1 MSSCESRVRTIRWL
15 SAPGRCSRRLG
26 DPRRSGRECA
36 GSTRRATRTR
46 PGSASPATTSS
57 PSSGGSRRGEP
68 VTRDDAVVVEPHQLD
83 HVADVIVVID
93 PARRHRVLAG
103 EDRVIDDPPLLT
115 ERGADLL
122 AEAEMGRMI
131 AVQVTDLAASDP
143 EAPLAA
149 PPVSGLDARPGRH
162 LFGDDLVC
170 SLLFAHRCLLESE
183 WGRTN
188 LQAQVNLKSRAIHAS
203 LTGSATY

>member
-26 DPRRSGRECA
+26 GPRRSGRECA

-46 PGSASPATTSS
+46 PGSASPAITSS

-83 HVADVIVVID
+83 HVADGIVVID

-103 EDRVIDDPPLLT
+103 EDRGIDDA
-115 ERGADLL
+115 GLL
-122 AEAEMGRMI
+122 AKRRADVLADAAVLAKSRADVLAKAEVRRVI
-131 AVQVTDLAASDP
+131 TVQVTDLVAVDP
-143 EAPLAA
+143 EAPLTALA
-149 PPVSGLDARPGRH
+149 VSGLDAR
-162 LFGDDLVC
+162 
-170 SLLFAHRCLLESE
+170 
-183 WGRTN
+183 
-188 LQAQVNLKSRAIHAS
+188 
-203 LTGSATY
+203 